1 MNILFRKAGDMME
14 VYLDNS
20 ATTRCFDEVAALMTR
35 IMCEDYGN
43 PSSLHRK
50 GVEAE
55 KYIRYAKEVIA
66 KNLKVNEKEI
76 FFTSGGTESDNLA
89 LRGCAYANCRS
100 GRHLIT
106 TQIEHPAILQTMK
119 HLEEEGFKVTYLP
132 VDSKGCIRLEDLE
145 RAITG
150 ETILV
155 SIMHTNNEVGSL
167 QPIEEAGALIKR
179 MNPRILFH
187 VDAVQGYG
195 KFRIYPK
202 KMKIDLLS
210 VSGHK
215 IHGPKGI
222 GFLYIDEKV
231 KIKPILFGG
240 GQQGGTRSGTENV
253 PGVAGLAKAV
263 EMIYQNLDEEVE
275 RLYELKRIFVEGVR
289 KIDDV
294 IVNGHP
300 DETGAPHVVSVS
312 IRGVRSE
319 VLLHALE
326 DKGIYVSAGSACSAH
341 KPQPSA
347 TLQAMGVDQELL
359 GSTIRFSFSV
369 FTTMEEVGYTLQAMY
384 DIIPMLRKYTR
395 K

>member
-1 MNILFRKAGDMME
+1 MNILFRKAGNMME

-76 FFTSGGTESDNLA
+76 IFTSGGTESDNLA

-231 KIKPILFGG
+231 KIKPILVGG

>member
-1 MNILFRKAGDMME
+1 ME

-20 ATTRCFDEVAALMTR
+20 ATTRCFDEVAELMTK

-50 GVEAE
+50 GVQAE
-55 KYIRYAKEVIA
+55 QYIRYAKETIA

-89 LRGCAYANCRS
+89 LRGCAYANCRA

-119 HLEEEGFKVTYLP
+119 QLEEEGFRVTYLP
-132 VDSKGCIRLEDLE
+132 VDEKGCIRPEDLQ

-195 KFRIYPK
+195 KFRILPK
-202 KMKIDLLS
+202 KMHIDLLS

-222 GFLYIDEKV
+222 GFLYVDEKV

-240 GQQGGTRSGTENV
+240 GQQNGLRSGTENV
-253 PGVAGLAKAV
+253 PAIAGLAKAIEIV
-263 EMIYQNLDEEVE
+263 YSKLDREVE
-275 RLYELKRIFVEGVR
+275 ELYRIKEAFVEGV
-289 KIDDV
+289 KQIPDV
-294 IVNGHP
+294 FVNGHSGR
-300 DETGAPHVVSVS
+300 DGAPHVVSVS
-312 IRGVRSE
+312 FQGVRSE

-326 DKGIYVSAGSACSAH
+326 DKGVYVSAGSACSAH

-347 TLQAMGVDQELL
+347 TLQAMGIDKELL

-369 FTTMEEVGYTLQAMY
+369 FTTMDEISYTLQCLY
-384 DIIPMLRKYTR
+384 DIIPVLRRFTR

>member
-1 MNILFRKAGDMME
+1 ME

-20 ATTRCFDEVAALMTR
+20 ATTRCFDEVAALMTQ

-43 PSSLHRK
+43 SSSLHRK
-50 GVEAE
+50 GVQAE
-55 KYIRYAKEVIA
+55 KYIRYAKDVIA
-66 KNLKVNEKEI
+66 RNLKVNEKEI

-89 LRGCAYANCRS
+89 LIGCAHANCRS
-100 GRHLIT
+100 GKHLIT
-106 TQIEHPAILQTMK
+106 TQIEHPAVLKTMK
-119 HLEEEGFKVTYLP
+119 HLEEEGFRVTYLP
-132 VDSKGCIRLEDLE
+132 VDQKGCIRLEDLQ

-155 SIMHTNNEVGSL
+155 SIMHTNNEVGSM
-167 QPIEEAGALIKR
+167 QPIAQAGALIKK
-179 MNPRILFH
+179 MNPKILFH

-215 IHGPKGI
+215 IHGPKGV

-240 GQQGGTRSGTENV
+240 GQQSGIRSGTENV
-253 PGVAGLAKAV
+253 PAVAGLAKAV
-263 EMIYQNLDEEVE
+263 EMVYGNLDWEIEK
-275 RLYELKRIFVEGVR
+275 LYGIKRAFVQGVQ
-289 KIDDV
+289 KIDNV
-294 IVNGHP
+294 IVNGHS

-312 IRGVRSE
+312 VRGVRSE

-326 DKGIYVSAGSACSAH
+326 DKGIYVSAGSACSAR

-347 TLQAMGVDQELL
+347 TLRAMGISEELL

-369 FTTMEEVGYTLQAMY
+369 FTTMEEINYTLKTMY

-395 K
+395 D